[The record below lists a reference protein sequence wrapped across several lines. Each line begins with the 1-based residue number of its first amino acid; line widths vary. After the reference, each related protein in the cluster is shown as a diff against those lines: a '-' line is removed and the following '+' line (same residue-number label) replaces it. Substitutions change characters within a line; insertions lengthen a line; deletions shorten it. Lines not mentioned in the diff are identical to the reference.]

1 MHLFVT
7 FDFVFKSIHIKNKQR
22 KLKLM
27 FNNLVFN
34 KIKDENKYNSY
45 LITTIIYIS
54 ASIM

>member
-1 MHLFVT
+1 MHLLVT
-7 FDFVFKSIHIKNKQR
+7 FDFVFKSIHITNKQR
-22 KLKLM
+22 KLKSM